1 MQKEHLGVDHRSI
14 PQSQPS
20 SLATADAAAAP
31 STGSSPPPLLPTIS
45 SQLKR
50 EEQRIDLKV
59 LHHKQLDDNRKKQKR
74 FARTVLAVHAI
85 VSQKLYKTKANSL
98 EAYFRDAWK
107 ISRAQVYRFL
117 DCAVILKQLEKF
129 SEQPCR
135 ERLCRSLKRVAKNRA
150 DIHALWAAV
159 LEKVNNEHE
168 SVTSTIIN
176 NVWREL
182 LDAKLVTG
190 NPPTRDERV
199 EIEAEVGGLSD
210 LELEVAGGIG
220 DDCDSEQGE
229 MHDNSRQPPRAEFFS
244 DQSGAAN
251 HAYRPSSTLL
261 SGGNGIAYV
270 PPTLNSPLLPGN
282 QQQISSMNTT
292 QPDDI
297 VSTCLSLVNSL
308 ESHGLALQPFLN
320 GRWVR
325 EPITEWRVVR
335 ETEIEKPTPHWQ
347 GGARKYSESYDD
359 FTSSGGPYGRDVRQ
373 QQPQP
378 PFYPQHQPPHLAR
391 PGTAGSGFQP
401 HILSDR
407 NMPGSNDPYGT
418 SNLFTSPSPSR
429 YDRFAGAPHS
439 KPAGPPP
446 LHPLHTQYQPLP
458 LRVPGSGLQAFET
471 SRLSP
476 SSASA
481 AFMTPS
487 GYLADSNAAAGDPGD
502 SIQY

>member
-1 MQKEHLGVDHRSI
+1 MQKEHSGVDHRSI
-14 PQSQPS
+14 PQSQPP

-31 STGSSPPPLLPTIS
+31 STGSSPPQPLPTIS

-117 DCAVILKQLEKF
+117 DCAVILKQLETF

-150 DIHALWAAV
+150 DIHTLWAAV

-220 DDCDSEQGE
+220 DDCDTVLQITHIGR
-229 MHDNSRQPPRAEFFS
+229 RQRCF
-244 DQSGAAN
+244 QAAM
-251 HAYRPSSTLL
+251 A
-261 SGGNGIAYV
+261 
-270 PPTLNSPLLPGN
+270 
-282 QQQISSMNTT
+282 
-292 QPDDI
+292 
-297 VSTCLSLVNSL
+297 
-308 ESHGLALQPFLN
+308 SH
-320 GRWVR
+320 
-325 EPITEWRVVR
+325 
-335 ETEIEKPTPHWQ
+335 
-347 GGARKYSESYDD
+347 
-359 FTSSGGPYGRDVRQ
+359 TS
-373 QQPQP
+373 
-378 PFYPQHQPPHLAR
+378 HQL
-391 PGTAGSGFQP
+391 
-401 HILSDR
+401 
-407 NMPGSNDPYGT
+407 
-418 SNLFTSPSPSR
+418 
-429 YDRFAGAPHS
+429 
-439 KPAGPPP
+439 
-446 LHPLHTQYQPLP
+446 
-458 LRVPGSGLQAFET
+458 
-471 SRLSP
+471 
-476 SSASA
+476 
-481 AFMTPS
+481 
-487 GYLADSNAAAGDPGD
+487 
-502 SIQY
+502 